1 MVLDLLIEKIK
12 YYYPDGISSM
22 NDYDKY
28 ILTPE
33 YKRLDSQKEILYS
46 NPISPKFSA
55 ILSFL
60 NSHEDFCTFDDH
72 SMPGFDR
79 CFTFQGRL
87 SQHFEIDLELVIQ
100 ISVLLPVYTLRV
112 KHCGKVVENSKLD
125 VAVKNSVDIIDSELN
140 SRYNLTRLGEE
151 ILTHKLPNISFQDI
165 DFGEF
170 SVYNALFSDQ

>member
-12 YYYPDGISSM
+12 YYYPVGISSM
-22 NDYDKY
+22 NEYDKY

-33 YKRLDSQKEILYS
+33 YERLDSQKAILYS
-46 NPISPKFSA
+46 SPISPKFSA
-55 ILSFL
+55 ILIFL
-60 NSHEDFCTFDDH
+60 NGHKDFCTFDDH

-79 CFTFQGRL
+79 CFTFQGHL
-87 SQHFEIDLELVIQ
+87 SQHFGFNGELVIQ

-112 KHCGKVVENSKLD
+112 RRCGKVVDNLKLD
-125 VAVKNSVDIIDSELN
+125 VSVKNYVDFIESELN

-151 ILTHKLPNISFQDI
+151 ILRYKLPNISFQDI